1 MHEVTGS
8 NPVTPTT
15 LQSPVNIGR
24 NDVCGVVVLE
34 VVLGQVLIEVAIDVS
49 VLSLG
54 VLGTSKAGGW
64 NSSQRPIFFPGSDMG

>member
-24 NDVCGVVVLE
+24 NDVCGVVVFGGI
-34 VVLGQVLIEVAIDVS
+34 LGQVLIEVAIDVS

-54 VLGTSKAGGW
+54 VLGTSKAGGR
-64 NSSQRPIFFPGSDMG
+64 NPPQRLIIFP